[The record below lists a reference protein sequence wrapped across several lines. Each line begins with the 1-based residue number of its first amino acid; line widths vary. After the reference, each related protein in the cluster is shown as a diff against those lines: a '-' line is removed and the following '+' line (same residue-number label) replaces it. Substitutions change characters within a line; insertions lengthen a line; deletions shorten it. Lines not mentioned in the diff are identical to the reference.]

1 MSLVIYSMPAQAK
14 NLSEI
19 AQITGCALNFKDV
32 SPNHP
37 AFIRLQEVTAAKID
51 SPGTIKG
58 CGYDSTLSGMD
69 FVEFEIRYNPET
81 GEVYSFERWGFESLA
96 RQTAAKERW
105 GVE

>member
-1 MSLVIYSMPAQAK
+1 MSLVIYSTSAQSK
-14 NLSEI
+14 IVSEI
-19 AQITGCALNFKDV
+19 ASLAGVSLNFKDV
-32 SPNHP
+32 SPKHA
-37 AFIRLQEVTAAKID
+37 AFIRLQEVIAAKSD
-51 SPGTIKG
+51 VPGTIKG

-96 RQTAAKERW
+96 RLNAAKVRW